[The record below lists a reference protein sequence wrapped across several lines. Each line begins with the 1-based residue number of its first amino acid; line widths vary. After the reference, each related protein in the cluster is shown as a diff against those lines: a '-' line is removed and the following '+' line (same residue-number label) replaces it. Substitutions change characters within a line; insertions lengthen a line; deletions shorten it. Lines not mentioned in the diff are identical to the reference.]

1 MTKDQLAKANMIQ
14 TKIESISQT
23 RKTIDGLFSTLE
35 PQSSPNLRSQ
45 LTPKLYFKIESPKEP
60 VFLDIPEVL
69 TYKILDM
76 TLSAMNSDLEKLEA
90 EFKKI

>member
-23 RKTIDGLFSTLE
+23 RKTINGLLSSH
-35 PQSSPNLRSQ
+35 PGQSS
-45 LTPKLYFKIESPKEP
+45 TPKLYFKLESPREP

-69 TYKILDM
+69 TYKILDI
-76 TLSAMNSDLEKLEA
+76 TLSSMTSDLEKLEA